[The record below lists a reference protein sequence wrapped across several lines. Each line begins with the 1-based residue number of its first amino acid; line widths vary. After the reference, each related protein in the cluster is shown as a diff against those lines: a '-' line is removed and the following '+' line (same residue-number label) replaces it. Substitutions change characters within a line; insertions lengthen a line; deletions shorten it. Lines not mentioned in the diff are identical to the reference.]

1 MSKTRFFNRL
11 RTLVTT
17 LTLLALLVG
26 CSLIQLPTRQQPSLP
41 TTSVHLMLGNPSGA
55 IENIAHP
62 DNYLIVKPQY
72 ALSYNKSNE
81 TSNWAS
87 WQLNQSWLGTIDRQ
101 NNFRPDAT
109 LPVGWERVIPSFYSR
124 SGYDK
129 GHIVPSGDRT
139 RTTEDNSATFLM
151 TNIIPQTPDNNRKT
165 WESLE
170 SYCRQLL
177 KSGEELYIIA
187 GSLGSQGKLLK
198 GNVTIPAST
207 WKIVVVLDRP
217 GAGISSITSNT
228 RVIAVNIP
236 NQQGINPDW
245 KAYRVSVDKLEE
257 LTHYN
262 FLSNVPIHIQDIIED
277 KIDISISQVEAY
289 S

>member
-1 MSKTRFFNRL
+1 MSKTQFFHRL
-11 RTLVTT
+11 RTLVIA
-17 LTLLALLVG
+17 LTLIALFVG
-26 CSLIQLPTRQQPSLP
+26 CSLIKLPTRQQPGAP
-41 TTSVHLMLGNPSGA
+41 NKSVHLMLGNPTDAKES
-55 IENIAHP
+55 IANS
-62 DNYLIVKPQY
+62 DNYLMVKPQY

-81 TSNWAS
+81 TANWTS
-87 WQLNQSWLGTIDRQ
+87 WQLNNSWLGTIDRQ

-109 LPVGWERVIPSFYSR
+109 LPVGWERATPSIYTSSR
-124 SGYDK
+124 YDK

-139 RTTEDNSATFLM
+139 RTIEDNSATFLM
-151 TNIIPQTPDNNRKT
+151 TNIIPQTPDNNRRT

-170 SYCRQLL
+170 SYCRQLV
-177 KSGEELYIIA
+177 KSGKELYIIA
-187 GSLGSQGKLLK
+187 GVLGSQGKLLK

-207 WKIVVVLDRP
+207 WKIIVVLDRP

-257 LTHYN
+257 LTRYN

-277 KIDISISQVEAY
+277 KIDISLSKAVK
-289 S
+289 SS

>member
-1 MSKTRFFNRL
+1 MSKTRSFNRL
-11 RTLVTT
+11 RTLVAT

-26 CSLIQLPTRQQPSLP
+26 CSLIPLPTRQKPASP

-55 IENIAHP
+55 TANIAYP
-62 DNYLIVKPQY
+62 DNYLMVKPQY

-87 WQLNQSWLGTIDRQ
+87 WQLNQSWLGIIDRQ

-109 LPVGWERVIPSFYSR
+109 LPVSWERVVPSVYSR

-139 RTTEDNSATFLM
+139 RTAEDNSATFLM

-170 SYCRQLL
+170 SYCRQLV

-187 GSLGSQGKLLK
+187 GSLGSQGKLFK
-198 GNVTIPAST
+198 SNVTIPAST

-277 KIDISISQVEAY
+277 KIDISIS
-289 S
+289 